1 MQFGL
6 FMTLPAPEPK
16 PAAELYQRAIAMAE
30 AADTLGFSHLW
41 LAEHHFTN
49 YSHSSRPLMLLS
61 HIAARTHHLR
71 LGPAIVPVPLHH
83 PLVIA
88 EELATLDVLSGGRV
102 EAGLG
107 SGYQRYQYERFQLV
121 KGATSARDDEAI
133 DVLLQALR
141 EPVFSH
147 QGEYFNIPRTGLVPQ
162 PLQRAMPVWLVVNS
176 SRRASVEQAV
186 RRRANLF
193 TGVLEPISKLTDV
206 RRHYPDLAPALSTVR
221 IGTQRPVFVAQNEAQ
236 AREAVEHAR
245 WNGRATLRLRHDMGD
260 VVDGIVPDQPL
271 PDEPSDD
278 ALRNDFLVI
287 GTADECIHQLRRI
300 QAGLGCDYFSASF
313 WFGSMPHEM
322 AMESMRRFA
331 RDVMPAF
338 ANGALAATTQQA
350 PASRPQWESTLA
362 W

>member
-6 FMTLPAPEPK
+6 FLTLPAPEPR
-16 PAAELYQRAIAMAE
+16 PAAELYERALAMAE

-61 HIAARTHHLR
+61 HIAARTQHLR

-107 SGYQRYQYERFQLV
+107 SGYQRYQYERFQLT
-121 KGATSARDDEAI
+121 KGAGAARDDEAI
-133 DVLLQALR
+133 DVLLKALR
-141 EPVFSH
+141 EPLFSH
-147 QGEYFNIPRTGLVPQ
+147 RGEHFEIPRTGLVPQ
-162 PLQRAMPVWLVVNS
+162 PLQRAIPLWLVVNS
-176 SRRASVEQAV
+176 SRRPSVEQAV
-186 RRRANLF
+186 KRRANLF

-206 RRHYPDLAPALSTVR
+206 RRRYPDLADALATVR
-221 IGTQRPVFVAQNEAQ
+221 IGTQRPVFVAENEAQ

-245 WNGRATLRLRHDMGD
+245 WNGRATLRLRHDLGD
-260 VVDGIVPDQPL
+260 VVDGIVPAQPL

-278 ALRNDFLVI
+278 VLRNDFLVI

-300 QAGLGCDYFSASF
+300 QTGLGCDYFSASF
-313 WFGSMPHEM
+313 WFGSMPHDM
-322 AMESMRRFA
+322 AMASMRRFA

-338 ANGALAATTQQA
+338 AREKAAEA
-350 PASRPQWESTLA
+350 HEASLPRPQWESTLA

>member
-6 FMTLPAPEPK
+6 FMTMPSPEPAP
-16 PAAELYQRAIAMAE
+16 AADLYRRALDMAE
-30 AADTLGFSHLW
+30 TADTLGFSHLW

-49 YSHSSRPLMLLS
+49 YSHTSRPLMLLS
-61 HIAARTHHLR
+61 HIAARTRNLR

-107 SGYQRYQYERFQLV
+107 SGYQRYQYERFGLV
-121 KGATSARDDEAI
+121 KGATTARDDEAI
-133 DVLLQALR
+133 DVLLHALR
-141 EPVFSH
+141 ETQFSYDGQH
-147 QGEYFNIPRTGLVPQ
+147 FKIPRTGLVPQ
-162 PLQRAMPVWLVVNS
+162 PLQRTMPVWLVVNS
-176 SRRASVEQAV
+176 SRRESVEHAV
-186 RRRANLF
+186 RRGANLF

-206 RRHYPDLAPALSTVR
+206 RRQYPDLADALAKVR
-221 IGTQRPVFVAQNEAQ
+221 IGTQRPVFVARDEAQ

-245 WNGRATLRLRHDMGD
+245 WNGRATLRLRHDMGE
-260 VVDGIVPDQPL
+260 VADGIVPAGPL
-271 PDEPSDD
+271 PDEPSDE

-300 QAGLGCDYFSASF
+300 RGGLGCDYFSASF
-313 WFGSMPHEM
+313 WFGSLPHDWV
-322 AMESMRRFA
+322 MESMQRFA
-331 RDVMPAF
+331 RDVMPVF
-338 ANGALAATTQQA
+338 ANNASSSAMTTELS
-350 PASRPQWESTLA
+350 PLRREPTLA

>member
-6 FMTLPAPEPK
+6 FLTLPAPEPR
-16 PAAELYQRAIAMAE
+16 PAAELYERALAMAE

-61 HIAARTHHLR
+61 HIAARTRHLR

-107 SGYQRYQYERFQLV
+107 SGYQRYQYERFQLT
-121 KGATSARDDEAI
+121 KGASAARDDEAI
-133 DVLLQALR
+133 DVLLKALR
-141 EPVFSH
+141 EPLFSH
-147 QGEYFNIPRTGLVPQ
+147 HGEHFDIPRTGLVPQ
-162 PLQRAMPVWLVVNS
+162 PLQRAIPLWLVVNS

-186 RRRANLF
+186 KRRANLF

-206 RRHYPDLAPALSTVR
+206 RRHYPDLADALSTAR
-221 IGTQRPVFVAQNEAQ
+221 IGTQRPVFVAENEAQ
-236 AREAVEHAR
+236 ARGAVEHAR
-245 WNGRATLRLRHDMGD
+245 WNGRATLRLRHDLGD
-260 VVDGIVPDQPL
+260 VADGIVPAEPL

-278 ALRNDFLVI
+278 VLRDDFLVI
-287 GTADECIHQLRRI
+287 GTADECVHQLRRI

-313 WFGSMPHEM
+313 WFGSMPHDM
-322 AMESMRRFA
+322 AMASMHRFA

-338 ANGALAATTQQA
+338 ARERAADAREAVA
-350 PASRPQWESTLA
+350 PRPRWESTLA